1 MSLYINSPGYFTRA
15 YGIDEDVYKLCA
27 AISKQIDIPRYTDSL
42 DTIGI
47 TPIIAPQSLTDDGMW
62 KEERR
67 VSTASRMASISLR
80 MDYEAYLNGNAS
92 QRQAMMLEH
101 ILRALQI
108 VKTRLKD
115 RFDYKSLEQDIL
127 QVSKHFL

>member
-1 MSLYINSPGYFTRA
+1 MSLYINSPAYFTRA
-15 YGIDEDVYKLCA
+15 HGIDEDVYKLCA

-42 DTIGI
+42 DTVGI
-47 TPIIAPQSLTDDGMW
+47 TPIIAPQSLPDDGMW

-67 VSTASRMASISLR
+67 VSTASRMASISLC
-80 MDYEAYLNGNAS
+80 MDYETYLNGNSS

-127 QVSKHFL
+127 QVSKNFL